1 MAGGLGAALRASW
14 GSIFRQRGFD
24 LVQKARGRVR
34 KAHDVLGWSPTTSL
48 DEGIPKAVSWFKEW
62 RSAHPDENRPFER
75 PQGTDELA
83 HGFKEP
89 ARA

>member
-1 MAGGLGAALRASW
+1 
-14 GSIFRQRGFD
+14 
-24 LVQKARGRVR
+24 
-34 KAHDVLGWSPTTSL
+34 VLGWSPTTSL
-48 DEGIPKAVSWFKEW
+48 DDGIPKAVSWFKEW
-62 RSAHPDENRPFER
+62 RSAHPEEERPFER